1 VGNKVQLKGSTC
13 STSSPNRTG
22 KSATAVCST
31 LVLFSFLRIK
41 VVIFAQ
47 VRGVQ
52 RSSSLYDPPEVNF
65 NPLLLKPAAFNA
77 PLNRCWSCGDILTA
91 EVSSLS
97 EATAAS
103 ASRIQVSL
111 FSDVS
116 SHLATSS
123 NTPGDLEC
131 QIEAFV
137 DHYNHQRYHNS

>member
-1 VGNKVQLKGSTC
+1 MSLV
-13 STSSPNRTG
+13 
-22 KSATAVCST
+22 SA
-31 LVLFSFLRIK
+31 FLRC
-41 VVIFAQ
+41 
-47 VRGVQ
+47 
-52 RSSSLYDPPEVNF
+52 
-65 NPLLLKPAAFNA
+65 LLKPAAFNA
-77 PLNRCWSCGDILTA
+77 PLSRCWSCGDILTA
-91 EVSSLS
+91 EVSSSS

-137 DHYNHQRYHNS
+137 DHYNHQRYHNILSNVTPDDVYFGRNKTILREREKIKKQTIRPRRLQHQKQAA